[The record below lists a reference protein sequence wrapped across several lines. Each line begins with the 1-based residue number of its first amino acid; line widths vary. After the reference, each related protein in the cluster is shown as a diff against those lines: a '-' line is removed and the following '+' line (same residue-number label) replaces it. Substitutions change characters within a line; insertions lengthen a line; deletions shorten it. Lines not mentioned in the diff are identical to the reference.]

1 MKRRVSPAWIIA
13 LVSAGVLGGTLLS
26 LVTKDSFLGLPWLII
41 GLSLFGFC
49 LVNRMIWLVALAVVA
64 GGLIGL
70 WRGSQNYPS
79 QIVFNHYFN
88 QSVELTG
95 VVSEDVALGKNGQ
108 QQIKLKQVKLNGQP
122 LDGQVWVSSY
132 DQTEIKR
139 SDLLE
144 VRGQLNPGF
153 GSFAASLNRAEII
166 SVTKIRH
173 ADPARELRDWFSTAA
188 RKVIAEP
195 QASLGLGFLTG
206 QNSTLPESLSN
217 NLKVLGLTHI
227 VVASGYN
234 LTILVRFA
242 RGLFARISKYLAT
255 LVSGLLIS
263 GFILVTGASPSM
275 TRAGLITGLSLAAWY
290 YGRRIHPLVL
300 LPFAAAVTVLFNP
313 AYIWGDLG
321 WYLSFAAFAGIII
334 LAPLLISYLW
344 GDKPPNGGFRIL
356 VEAFSAQLLTA
367 PLTAFIFG
375 HYATLSLPA
384 NLLILP
390 LIPLAMLATFAAGIA
405 SILLSPIAG
414 LFGFIAEIIL
424 SYMTL
429 TVNKLSNLPLAQI
442 DISLSVT
449 LLAIIYL
456 LVVILAIWLWRRT
469 GHDFSRDSIIE

>member
-13 LVSAGVLGGTLLS
+13 LASVGVLGGTLLS
-26 LVTKDSFLGLPWLII
+26 LLTKDYFIEVSWLII
-41 GLSLFGFC
+41 GLSLLGFC
-49 LVNRMIWLVALAVVA
+49 LLNRLIWLVVLAVVA
-64 GGLIGL
+64 GSLIGL

-79 QIVFNHYFN
+79 QIVFNHYIN

-95 VVSEDVALGKNGQ
+95 VVSEDVALGKSGQ
-108 QQIKLKQVKLNGQP
+108 QQIKLKQIKLNGQD
-122 LDGQVWVSSY
+122 LSGQVWVSSY

-139 SDLLE
+139 SDSLL
-144 VRGQLNPGF
+144 VRGQLRAGF
-153 GSFAASLNRAEII
+153 GSFAASLNRAEVV

-173 ADPARELRDWFSTAA
+173 ADPARELRDWFSAAA
-188 RKVIAEP
+188 RKVIDEP

-275 TRAGLITGLSLAAWY
+275 TRAGLITGLSLVAWY

-334 LAPLLISYLW
+334 LAPLLINYFW
-344 GDKPPNGGFRIL
+344 GEEMPNGGLRIL

-375 HYATLSLPA
+375 QYAALSLPA

-390 LIPLAMLATFAAGIA
+390 LIPLAMLATFAAGMT

-414 LFGFIAEIIL
+414 LFGFIAEIVL

-429 TVNKLSNLPLAQI
+429 MVNKLSNLPLAQI
-442 DISLSVT
+442 DISLSVIF
-449 LLAIIYL
+449 LAIIYL
-456 LVVILAIWLWRRT
+456 FVVILAIWLWRRT